1 MFGCITHQPRRNR
14 PRNFEDE
21 PPNLR
26 SRSFDT
32 PDGAESPP
40 IAPKRTGRHSSLPAK
55 SADSLKGSANATSE
69 CKSIARQIRVMA
81 SKFVTNLIKNVVES
95 LPVMIRILVCDWS
108 CSLQWM
114 CYYS

>member
-40 IAPKRTGRHSSLPAK
+40 IAPKRTSRHLSLPAK
-55 SADSLKGSANATSE
+55 GVDQLKARPPPPPPQGGSLRLDKWISHLLSE
-69 CKSIARQIRVMA
+69 GAWQIYSSLLSTTISR
-81 SKFVTNLIKNVVES
+81 VES
-95 LPVMIRILVCDWS
+95 SFVE
-108 CSLQWM
+108 
-114 CYYS
+114 